1 MQKWSKVNS
10 MKTMKTI
17 KLIRYSILSI
27 FTVFLFV
34 GCNNKQS
41 YAPKTHTVEII
52 GMKFQPEELIVRKG
66 DTVVWINKD
75 LVSHD
80 VTEVNKAWASPA
92 LANGDTW
99 KKEITKNEDYFCSI
113 HLIMKG
119 KLIVN

>member
-1 MQKWSKVNS
+1 METFKPKMSG
-10 MKTMKTI
+10 T
-17 KLIRYSILSI
+17 LLLLA
-27 FTVFLFV
+27 FLMLF
-34 GCNNKQS
+34 GCKNQEV
-41 YAPKTHTVEII
+41 YEPQTHLVEII
-52 GMKFQPEELIVRKG
+52 EMKFQPEELKVHKG

-119 KLIVN
+119 KLIVE